1 MTEASS
7 SMNSTS
13 SSSSETETEDES
25 SASAAETED
34 SGEEDSG
41 ENDVDLDGERCR
53 RLSRALEALTKYAA
67 EKAPAAAGRCRGGV
81 PLFVCMLFCVLGLDA
96 RARGLRFTQEIP
108 GAFDLFCFGR
118 GVSLLAEDD
127 AEGALG
133 FLRGNVP
140 DSGFLDDDENEE
152 ESSEDEGVRSAVW
165 FAS

>member
-53 RLSRALEALTKYAA
+53 RLSRALEALTKYAW
-67 EKAPAAAGRCRGGV
+67 EKAPAAALCV